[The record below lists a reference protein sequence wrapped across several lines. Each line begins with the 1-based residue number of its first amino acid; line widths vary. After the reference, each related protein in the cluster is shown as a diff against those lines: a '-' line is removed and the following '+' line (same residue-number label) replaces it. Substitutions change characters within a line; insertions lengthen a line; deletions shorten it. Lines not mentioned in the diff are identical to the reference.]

1 MANITSVLKEEIDRV
16 ARKEIRRA
24 ISSLKKSSTIYVPRS
39 SLCSAECS
47 NSSADGPRAFS
58 DELQLCGPSRPEKRG
73 RFHP

>member
-47 NSSADGPRAFS
+47 NSSAD
-58 DELQLCGPSRPEKRG
+58 
-73 RFHP
+73 